1 MSDGS
6 RPVDAD
12 AYRRAADEALSE
24 AFEPPMSLSE
34 YLDAA
39 FSNPQIAAGAA
50 RYLLDAIESAG
61 TRTVFEQGES
71 MTRYRF
77 FDDPHGDGEHA
88 VLGNTATLNAFVDDL
103 RAIVTGRGKAE
114 KIIWF
119 DGPTATGKSELK
131 RCLVNGL
138 RGYSRTPEGRRYTLE
153 WNVAG
158 ATQDRSL
165 GYGDGYADE
174 EDWHASPVQVHPLS
188 VFPREVREEI
198 VEDLSELVDGEISLP
213 GELDPFSREAYDY
226 LEEQYRMSGRKD
238 LFSAV
243 TDGEHCR
250 VKNYLVDVGRG
261 IGILHAEDD
270 GTPKE
275 RLVGSWMP
283 GMLRELDSRGRKN
296 PQAFSY
302 DGVLSQGNGL
312 LSVVEDASQHADL
325 LRKLLN
331 VPDEGH
337 VKLDKGIGMDVDTQL
352 IVISNPDLDVELDQ
366 YADRDGTDPL
376 KALKRRLDRHEFRYL
391 TDRMLE
397 AELIRRELTGKTE
410 VWATAGDIDP
420 DERVREAVHVPIH
433 DGTGLVRELAPHA
446 VAAAAT
452 YDVVTRLDADR
463 LPPDLGTVEKAILLD
478 QGYVQTG
485 DERRGIEEFDFG
497 GDGGRIGGD
506 RTGGGR
512 TGGGAGGRENG
523 RNPSHD
529 GRSGIPVTY
538 TRDVIAELIE
548 ESRDRSHPEL
558 PVENVIMP
566 DDVLDAMANG
576 LTAAPVFSRAETT
589 EFESRVAAVKSH
601 VRERQEADVLE
612 AMLSEVG
619 VDEAT
624 VTEYV
629 EHVYAWD
636 TGDTVDTPRGEVE
649 PDPLVMKL
657 FETEQLGRFDDA
669 DYQGSSPGDEVVEFR
684 RSKVISAL
692 NRYAWENRD
701 DDFSVEGVDLK
712 EVPIIQTVLEADS
725 WDDVRRLFPDFDPGQ
740 WTDPPA
746 DTETAAVKRRT
757 IDRLCERGYSPASA
771 ELTTGRVLQEVAHE
785 WD

>member
-6 RPVDAD
+6 RPADAD

-34 YLDAA
+34 YVDAA
-39 FSNPQIAAGAA
+39 FRDPQIAAGAA
-50 RYLLDAIESAG
+50 RYLLAAVESVG
-61 TRTVFEQGES
+61 TRTVFEGGER

-77 FDDPHGDGEHA
+77 FDDPYGDGEHA

-103 RAIVTGRGKAE
+103 RAIVAGRGKAE

-165 GYGDGYADE
+165 GYGDGYVDE

-198 VEDLSELVDGEISLP
+198 VDDLSELVDGEISVP
-213 GELDPFSREAYDY
+213 GELDPFSREAYDF
-226 LEEQYRMSGRKD
+226 LEEQYRRSGRND

-250 VKNYLVDVGRG
+250 VINYHVDVGRG
-261 IGILHAEDD
+261 IGVLHAEDD

-312 LSVVEDASQHADL
+312 LSIVEDASQHADL

-337 VKLDKGIGMDVDTQL
+337 VKLDKGIGMDIDTQL

-391 TDRMLE
+391 TDRRLE
-397 AELIRRELTGKTE
+397 AELIRRELTGETE
-410 VWATAGDIDP
+410 VWATAEGIDP
-420 DERVREAVHVPIH
+420 DDRVRESVHVPIH
-433 DGTGLVRELAPHA
+433 DGSGVVRELAPHA

-463 LPPDLGTVEKAILLD
+463 IPADLGTVEKAILFE
-478 QGYVQTG
+478 QGYVQIG
-485 DERRGIEEFDFG
+485 DERREIREFDFG
-497 GDGGRIGGD
+497 GEGARDASRDGAKTAGR
-506 RTGGGR
+506 GGGR
-512 TGGGAGGRENG
+512 NRSN
-523 RNPSHD
+523 D

-538 TRDVIAELIE
+538 TRDVIAELLE
-548 ESRDRSHPEL
+548 EPRDRSHPEL
-558 PVENVIMP
+558 AVENVIMP
-566 DDVLDAMANG
+566 DDVLDAMVNG
-576 LTAAPVFSRAETT
+576 LAAAPVFSRAETT

-601 VRERQEADVLE
+601 VRDRQEADVLD
-612 AMLSEVG
+612 AILSEVG

-636 TGDTVDTPRGEVE
+636 TGGTVATSQGEVK

-669 DYQGSSPGDEVVEFR
+669 EYEGSSAGDEVAEFR
-684 RSKVISAL
+684 RTKVIAAL
-692 NRYAWENRD
+692 NRYAWEHRD
-701 DDFSVEGVDLK
+701 EDFSVEGVDLR
-712 EVPIIQTVLEADS
+712 EVPIIRTVLEADS

-740 WTDPPA
+740 WADPPG
-746 DTETAAVKRRT
+746 DTETATVKRRT
-757 IDRLCERGYSPASA
+757 IDRLCERGYSTASA
-771 ELTTGRVLQEVAHE
+771 ELTTGRVLREVAHE